1 MHEEIDSQISKYP
14 KSNTLF
20 VDKLIFES
28 KSISIKASISFKN
41 FHFVMLTLHHL
52 SLASSLL
59 PSILLYIPQYLRH
72 VRQCIIGQTRDW
84 GFRVWPTWVQ
94 FQFCLLQI
102 HIQTHNLPFRC
113 ILSHTFIYT
122 VTTHI
127 FTHKNFD
134 EDLHTHFHYSYKQ
147 PFTVNTFTHTCSL
160 TYTFKLSFT

>member
-14 KSNTLF
+14 KSNTLL
-20 VDKLIFES
+20 VDKLMFES

-41 FHFVMLTLHHL
+41 FHFVMLTATPLFL
-52 SLASSLL
+52 GFL
-59 PSILLYIPQYLRH
+59 PTPFNSPIYSTISKTCKTMYHRTNKWLR
-72 VRQCIIGQTRDW
+72 
-84 GFRVWPTWVQ
+84 FRVWPTWIQ

-122 VTTHI
+122 VTTHT

-134 EDLHTHFHYSYKQ
+134 EYLHTHFHYSYKQ
-147 PFTVNTFTHTCSL
+147 PFTVNTFTHTCTL